1 MRLPRRS
8 AFAVAAVAL
17 TAAAATTGAEA
28 TFSDCD
34 PNRSCLWGN
43 NDYIWMLSE
52 RAAGG
57 GLQSFNGQDRNNQM
71 DSWGNRTSTN
81 SAGYDSTSGTG
92 DCQTFKFGSN
102 DNNVAFNNSDEVSS
116 WRTNRGC

>member
-1 MRLPRRS
+1 
-8 AFAVAAVAL
+8 
-17 TAAAATTGAEA
+17 
-28 TFSDCD
+28 
-34 PNRSCLWGN
+34 
-43 NDYIWMLSE
+43 MLSE

-57 GLQSFNGQDRNNQM
+57 GLQSFSGQDRNNQM
-71 DSWGNRTSTN
+71 DSWGNRTATSSSGFDNTN
-81 SAGYDSTSGTG
+81 GTG